1 MVATLSFIAEKFLP
15 LLLSIF
21 GFGILIAVHE
31 FGHLIFCKIFNIY
44 VPSFSI
50 GFGRK
55 IFEKQ
60 IGETIYRLAWIPFGG
75 YVEIAGQEEIAQG
88 EQMHAHDT
96 SDRSYISKPFWQK
109 VLVWLGGIGFNLIFA
124 YATFVGLFMFSG
136 NTQSRIK
143 IGGIGKESPAAISG
157 LRSGD
162 EILAINNIDLAQL
175 ADENPQ
181 EAQKVL
187 LETIQANPNRTVS
200 LVIQR
205 GDEQKTIPVELGA
218 RVINKNKTI
227 GVMGTSF
234 PPIIRRLPFKD
245 AIITGIETTNA
256 WIVLIASSLIN
267 LFTQKS
273 LAGAGGP
280 VMIFAEGFKT
290 AQHGIVAFL
299 IFLAIMSVNLAL
311 FNLLPLGITD
321 GGQLLFASIEFVIR
335 RPLPSKIRTIIN
347 ISSLGLFLFLAAYL
361 TYKDIVTLFGNNI
374 MHGLRTL
381 LPNLF

>member
-1 MVATLSFIAEKFLP
+1 MAAILTFVAEKFIP
-15 LLLSIF
+15 ILLSIF

-50 GFGRK
+50 GFGSK
-55 IFEKQ
+55 IFERQ
-60 IGETIYRLAWIPFGG
+60 IGETTYRLAWIPFGG

-88 EQMHAHDT
+88 EQKYAHDT

-124 YATFVGLFMFSG
+124 YITFIGLFMFSG

-157 LRSGD
+157 LHSGD

-175 ADENPQ
+175 AEENPQ

-187 LETIQANPNRTVS
+187 LETIQANPDRTVS
-200 LVIQR
+200 LLIQR
-205 GDEQKTIPVELGA
+205 ENEQSTIPVKLGS
-218 RVINKNKTI
+218 RSISEDRTI

-234 PPIIRRLPFKD
+234 PPIIRRLPIKEAF
-245 AIITGIETTNA
+245 ITGIETTNA

-267 LFTQKS
+267 FFTQKS

-321 GGQLLFASIEFVIR
+321 GGQLMFATIECIIR
-335 RPLPSKIRTIIN
+335 RPLPSKIRTVIN
-347 ISSLGLFLFLAAYL
+347 IVSLGLFLFLAVYL
-361 TYKDIVTLFGNNI
+361 TYKDIATLFGSNI
-374 MHGLRTL
+374 TMLYEKFMAL
-381 LPNLF
+381 IK